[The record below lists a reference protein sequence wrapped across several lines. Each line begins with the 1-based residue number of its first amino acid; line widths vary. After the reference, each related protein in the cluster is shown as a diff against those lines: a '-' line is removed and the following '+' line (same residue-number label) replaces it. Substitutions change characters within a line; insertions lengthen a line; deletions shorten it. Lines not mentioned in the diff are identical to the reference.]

1 MTSRTTPPDSNSAAR
16 PHPTR
21 LAEALRQNLAPLSIR
36 RKGALGQLRTAL
48 AEKIEILIIL
58 TQDPDKEIR
67 HQAFVTLENWDIE
80 ELSSVLADPS
90 CPVAALEFAAQSLV
104 TRHPRLLEALLHN
117 TALPPELQNQL
128 LAQIEALASQ
138 WAETSGDRPEVA
150 PSPQD
155 LDHGET
161 TLEKI
166 SRMTA
171 VEKVKCALMGSR
183 EERLILIRDPNKLVA
198 RAVLQS
204 PKLSEAEIEAYA
216 AMRNVSEEVLRM
228 MATNRAFTKS
238 YAILHAL
245 VNNPRAPLDATLSM
259 IGRLNDRDLRGIAA
273 NRNVPDALRTA
284 AAKLLSARHTTK
296 NISFSRKH

>member
-1 MTSRTTPPDSNSAAR
+1 M
-16 PHPTR
+16 R
-21 LAEALRQNLAPLSIR
+21 LAEALRQSLAPLSIR
-36 RKGALGQLRTAL
+36 RKGAQGKLRTAL
-48 AEKIEILIIL
+48 AEKIEILVIL
-58 TQDPDKEIR
+58 TQDPDAEIR
-67 HQAFVTLENWDIE
+67 HQALTTLENWNTE
-80 ELSSVLADPS
+80 ELSSVLADPA
-90 CPVAALEFAAQSLV
+90 CPLATLDFTAQSLV
-104 TRHPRLLEALLHN
+104 TKRPQLLEALLHN
-117 TALPPELQNQL
+117 TALNPELQNQL
-128 LAQIEALASQ
+128 LSQIEALASK
-138 WAETSGDRPEVA
+138 WTETSGDRQEGKISA
-150 PSPQD
+150 PPQD
-155 LDHGET
+155 SRQDET

-183 EERLILIRDPNKLVA
+183 EERFILIRDPNKLVA

-204 PKLSEAEIEAYA
+204 PKLSETEMEAYA

-273 NRNVPDALRTA
+273 NRNIPDALRAA
-284 AAKLLSARHTTK
+284 AAKLLSARHTTR